1 MEILIWIIFAGV
13 GMSLIAWVGL
23 LTLAIKEELLR
34 KLLLI
39 FVAFSAGS
47 LLGGAFLHLL
57 PESIEKGGDT
67 LIIFIWVLIGFSLF
81 FLM

>member
-1 MEILIWIIFAGV
+1 METLIWIIFAGV
-13 GMSLIAWVGL
+13 GMSLIAWAGL

-34 KLLLI
+34 KILLI

-57 PESIEKGGDT
+57 TESIEKGGDT
-67 LIIFIWVLIGFSLF
+67 GPIIP
-81 FLM
+81 